1 MVTNNKVL
9 TVSYGTFSCTLEG
22 FDNSFDTMK
31 AIAEYF
37 RDLAADDRYFG
48 AEPPTPDAEM
58 LARIAEREIE
68 RRVSARTEAGAIYL
82 SANDE
87 QARPE
92 PTETPSDAPQEET
105 VAEATPEI
113 AAGAS
118 APDEAAEAPLETRT
132 EDAPEIEEIEVEDV
146 TDDILKAVN
155 AAPEQDADAPTPET
169 AEESVAEHHEEEIA
183 EASPDQ
189 TDDIAESWEE
199 NEAPDI
205 PEAEDHAE
213 ETAFAEAELV
223 EPEDAFEP
231 ADDSIAAKLQ
241 RIRAVVSKSAQEPEE
256 DDFSEDEHAES
267 FLADTRREIESV
279 LKLDDEMAAA
289 AAQDDA
295 ESVAEDSAEAGNAP
309 TTMRARVL
317 RMKKSDFDAAVSEG
331 LLEAEPEEDELDE
344 DTSPRAGAEAQDPS
358 STLSPEDEAELLAEL
373 AQVEAELN
381 RGDAAGETAP
391 VAPKRPKALSDAG
404 SDMSRLL
411 RETDNHMDEPEGNR
425 RRQAIAHLRAA
436 VAATKAEKKA
446 SEGKPEAD
454 QTEVYREDLASVVG
468 QSPNRSGGRAPETVR
483 PAPLKLVAEQRIDA
497 PQQDDTPQEA
507 QSDAPVAGETPRAP
521 VRPRRVSSVDRQ
533 EASAAPRKGAA
544 ASPAAT
550 DASSFAEYAESMGA
564 TRLPDLLEA
573 AAAYLT
579 YVEGH
584 EKFSR
589 PQIIRMARNV
599 DEDNCSR
606 EDTLRTFG
614 QLLREKKIE
623 KISGGRFTVSEN
635 IAYKPE
641 DRAAG

>member
-82 SANDE
+82 SARDE
-87 QARPE
+87 QPPQDPAPVPADTAQENTVPE
-92 PTETPSDAPQEET
+92 PA
-105 VAEATPEI
+105 AEA
-113 AAGAS
+113 AF
-118 APDEAAEAPLETRT
+118 DEAAGTAPVAAQEDQAETPTAEPETAEAPEV
-132 EDAPEIEEIEVEDV
+132 EEIEVEDV
-146 TDDILKAVN
+146 TDDILRAVN
-155 AAPEQDADAPTPET
+155 AAPDAPEDDPESET
-169 AEESVAEHHEEEIA
+169 A
-183 EASPDQ
+183 EASPEQ
-189 TDDIAESWEE
+189 V
-199 NEAPDI
+199 
-205 PEAEDHAE
+205 E
-213 ETAFAEAELV
+213 ETAEALEEDGTPDLAETGAHTEEAAFAEAELV

-231 ADDSIAAKLQ
+231 EDDSIAAKLQ

-267 FLADTRREIESV
+267 FLAGTRREIESV
-279 LKLDDEMAAA
+279 LTLDDEMAAA
-289 AAQDDA
+289 ATQDDA
-295 ESVAEDSAEAGNAP
+295 EDADEENAGAGDAAP
-309 TTMRARVL
+309 MVRARVL
-317 RMKKSDFDAAVSEG
+317 RMKKSDLDAAVSDG
-331 LLEAEPEEDELDE
+331 LLEAEPDEDETAEIE
-344 DTSPRAGAEAQDPS
+344 DAPATGAEAQETPS
-358 STLSPEDEAELLAEL
+358 SLSPEDEAELLAEL

-381 RGDAAGETAP
+381 RGDAAA

-411 RETDNHMDEPEGNR
+411 RETNSHMDEPEGNR

-436 VAATKAEKKA
+436 VAATKAEQKA
-446 SEGKPEAD
+446 NDGKPETD
-454 QTEVYREDLASVVG
+454 ETEAYREDLASVVG
-468 QSPNRSGGRAPETVR
+468 RPAGPAPDAPR

-497 PQQDDTPQEA
+497 PEKARDDTPGA
-507 QSDAPVAGETPRAP
+507 ADAPRAP

-533 EASAAPRKGAA
+533 TATAAPRRESAA
-544 ASPAAT
+544 D
-550 DASSFAEYAESMGA
+550 DASSFAEYAESLGA
-564 TRLPDLLEA
+564 TRLPDVLEA

-589 PQIIRMARNV
+589 PQVIRMVRDV
-599 DEDNCSR
+599 DEENCSR